1 MKKQLLSLSA
11 AILMLATLTLPA
23 AATSIDLTDP
33 DAMLPVD
40 IIIDQD
46 AKEIRRVYDL
56 PASTDPSTL
65 PMGSFER
72 DGLLYEC
79 SDVLREV
86 VIGSET
92 QTITQT
98 ETVESSQKDMETILE
113 LLPQEKEVTTE
124 EGFSGTL
131 QLVLDS
137 IKTEP
142 AGYGSSTK
150 PVTATRSYP
159 NLSSADT
166 NHLPKTITE
175 GGRTLTLQ
183 DVQWQTDNTYNA
195 DDYEIGDRFT
205 AICTYG
211 GTKTV
216 SYVTGYTTTADYTGE
231 VYRTGV
237 TVIRYTVVYTGTP
250 IAPAEPEES
259 EGLFSGTNWLLVM
272 IPALIALG
280 AGIGGTYLWNKRK
293 ERAFYDEKI
302 TDAGRSDPDTD
313 CSDRDTGPSPGVPD

>member
-1 MKKQLLSLSA
+1 MNKKLLSIP
-11 AILMLATLTLPA
+11 ILLLLLTSLALPA
-23 AATSIDLTDP
+23 GAVDLADP
-33 DAMLPVD
+33 DAVLPVD

-46 AKEIRRVYDL
+46 AKEIRKVYDL
-56 PASTDPSTL
+56 SPSTDPSTL
-65 PMGSFER
+65 PMGAFER
-72 DGLLYEC
+72 DGLSYEC
-79 SDVLREV
+79 TDILREV
-86 VIGSET
+86 VIGSQT

-98 ETVESSQKDMETILE
+98 ETVESSKKDMETILE
-113 LLPQEKEVTTE
+113 LLPQKKEVTTE
-124 EGFSGTL
+124 EGFTGTL

-159 NLSSADT
+159 NLSDADT

-183 DVQWQTDNTYNA
+183 NVQWQTDNTYNA

-211 GTKTV
+211 GTKTT

-231 VYRTGV
+231 VYHTGV
-237 TVIRYTVVYTGTP
+237 TVIRYTVIYTGTP
-250 IAPAEPEES
+250 IAPAEPEPVGAPEDDGVS
-259 EGLFSGTNWLLVM
+259 WPLVLF
-272 IPALIALG
+272 PALG
-280 AGIGGTYLWNKRK
+280 ALALGGGGTYFLMKRK
-293 ERAFYDEKI
+293 ERASYEEISVDSRHGA
-302 TDAGRSDPDTD
+302 DAGHADA
-313 CSDRDTGPSPGVPD
+313 DTGAGG

>member
-1 MKKQLLSLSA
+1 MNKKLLSISISLLLLTS
-11 AILMLATLTLPA
+11 LALPTEA
-23 AATSIDLTDP
+23 VDLADP
-33 DAMLPVD
+33 DAVLPVD

-46 AKEIRRVYDL
+46 SREIRKVYDFS
-56 PASTDPSTL
+56 PSTDPSTL
-65 PMGSFER
+65 PMDAFER
-72 DGLLYEC
+72 DGLSYEC
-79 SDVLREV
+79 TDILREV

-98 ETVESSQKDMETILE
+98 ETVESSKKDMETILE

-124 EGFSGTL
+124 EGFTGTL
-131 QLVLDS
+131 QLILDS

-142 AGYGSSTK
+142 SGYGSSTK

-159 NLSSADT
+159 NLSDADI

-211 GTKTV
+211 GTKTT
-216 SYVTGYTTTADYTGE
+216 SYVTGYTTTADYKGE
-231 VYRTGV
+231 VYHTGV
-237 TVIRYTVVYTGTP
+237 TVIRYTVIYTGTP
-250 IAPAEPEES
+250 IAPTESDPIEEPK
-259 EGLFSGTNWLLVM
+259 GGDINWLLV
-272 IPALIALG
+272 ILPALGTLVLG
-280 AGIGGTYLWNKRK
+280 GGGTYLLMKRK
-293 ERAFYDEKI
+293 EYASYEENAVNSRDGAN
-302 TDAGRSDPDTD
+302 AGHDDI
-313 CSDRDTGPSPGVPD
+313 DTGTSG

>member
-1 MKKQLLSLSA
+1 MNKKLLSIPVL
-11 AILMLATLTLPA
+11 LLLLASLALPA
-23 AATSIDLTDP
+23 GAVDLADP
-33 DAMLPVD
+33 DAVLPVD
-40 IIIDQD
+40 IIVDQD
-46 AKEIRRVYDL
+46 AKEIRKVYDL
-56 PASTDPSTL
+56 SPSTDPSTL
-65 PMGSFER
+65 PMGAFER
-72 DGLLYEC
+72 DGLSYEC
-79 SDVLREV
+79 TDILREV

-98 ETVESSQKDMETILE
+98 ETVESSKKDMETILE
-113 LLPQEKEVTTE
+113 LLPQKKEVTTE
-124 EGFSGTL
+124 EGFTGTL

-159 NLSSADT
+159 NLSDADT

-211 GTKTV
+211 GTKTT

-231 VYRTGV
+231 VYHTGV
-237 TVIRYTVVYTGTP
+237 TVIRYTVIYTGTP
-250 IAPAEPEES
+250 IAPAEPEPVEVP
-259 EGLFSGTNWLLVM
+259 EDDGVNWPLV
-272 IPALIALG
+272 ALPALG
-280 AGIGGTYLWNKRK
+280 ALVLGCGGTYFLMKRK
-293 ERAFYDEKI
+293 ERASYEEISVDSRHG
-302 TDAGRSDPDTD
+302 TDAGHDDAD
-313 CSDRDTGPSPGVPD
+313 AGAGG